1 MMKNKYL
8 PSLVTGFVAAVLV
21 SIPIV
26 KHVGCCVIVPFAA
39 VYALILDV
47 KLNKAELPI
56 KGKEALL
63 FGILTGL
70 WAAVFSAL
78 FETII
83 TLFTHSNDFVAELPG
98 IENVLRN
105 QAPASFKQF
114 MEQAIL
120 IYRHM
125 ATEIRITGFSA
136 LYTFA
141 ILATNIFVDIIF
153 GIIGGFIGMNY
164 LNKRNKLKQ

>member
-1 MMKNKYL
+1 MKNKYL
-8 PSLVTGFVAAVLV
+8 PSLVTGFGAAVLV
-21 SIPIV
+21 SIPLV

-56 KGKEALL
+56 KGKEAVL
-63 FGILTGL
+63 FGLMTGL

-83 TLFTHSNDFVAELPG
+83 TMFAHSNDFVQELPDL
-98 IENVLRN
+98 ENMLRN
-105 QAPASFKQF
+105 QTFIPVKLI
-114 MEQAIL
+114 MEQVVP
-120 IYRHM
+120 IYRSM
-125 ATEIRITGFSA
+125 AEEIKATGYSA
-136 LYTFA
+136 IYTFA
-141 ILATNIFVDIIF
+141 ILFTNIIVDVIF

-164 LNKRNKLKQ
+164 LNKRTKLKE

>member
-1 MMKNKYL
+1 MKNKYL

-21 SIPIV
+21 SLPLL
-26 KHVGCCVIVPFAA
+26 KHVGCCVIIPFAA

-56 KGKEALL
+56 RGKEAVL
-63 FGILTGL
+63 FGLLTGL

-83 TLFTHSNDFVAELPG
+83 TLFTHSNDFITELPG

-120 IYRHM
+120 IYRSM
-125 ATEIRITGFSA
+125 ATEIKTTGFSA

-141 ILATNIFVDIIF
+141 ILATNIVVDIIF

-164 LNKRNKLKQ
+164 LNKRTKPQQ

>member
-1 MMKNKYL
+1 MKNKYL
-8 PSLVTGFVAAVLV
+8 PSLVTGFAAAVLV
-21 SIPIV
+21 SIPLL

-56 KGKEALL
+56 KGIEAFL
-63 FGILTGL
+63 FGIFTGL
-70 WAAVFSAL
+70 WAAIFSAL

-83 TLFTHSNDFVAELPG
+83 TLFTHNNDFVQELPG

-114 MEQAIL
+114 IDQAIQ

-125 ATEIRITGFSA
+125 AVEIKTTGFSA

-141 ILATNIFVDIIF
+141 ILATNIVIDIIF

-164 LNKRNKLKQ
+164 LNKRDKLKQ

>member
-1 MMKNKYL
+1 MKNKYL
-8 PSLVTGFVAAVLV
+8 PSLVTGFAAAVLV
-21 SIPIV
+21 SIPLL

-56 KGKEALL
+56 KGMEAFL
-63 FGILTGL
+63 FGIFTGL
-70 WAAVFSAL
+70 WAAIFSAL

-83 TLFTHSNDFVAELPG
+83 TLFTHNNDFVQELPG

-114 MEQAIL
+114 IDQAIQ

-125 ATEIRITGFSA
+125 ALEIKTTGFSA

-141 ILATNIFVDIIF
+141 ILATNIVIDIIF

-164 LNKRNKLKQ
+164 LNKRDKIKQ

>member
-1 MMKNKYL
+1 MKNKYL
-8 PSLVTGFVAAVLV
+8 PSLVTGFAAAVLV
-21 SIPIV
+21 SIPLL

-56 KGKEALL
+56 KGMEAFL
-63 FGILTGL
+63 FGIFTGL
-70 WAAVFSAL
+70 WAAIFSAL

-83 TLFTHSNDFVAELPG
+83 TLFTHNNDFVQELPG

-114 MEQAIL
+114 IDQAIQ

-125 ATEIRITGFSA
+125 AIEIKTTGFSA

-141 ILATNIFVDIIF
+141 ILGTNIIIDI
-153 GIIGGFIGMNY
+153 
-164 LNKRNKLKQ
+164 L

>member
-1 MMKNKYL
+1 MKNKYL
-8 PSLVTGFVAAVLV
+8 PSLVTGFAAAVLV
-21 SIPIV
+21 SIPLV
-26 KHVGCCVIVPFAA
+26 KHVGCCVIIPFAA

-56 KGKEALL
+56 KGMEAFL

-70 WAAVFSAL
+70 WAAIFSAL

-83 TLFTHSNDFVAELPG
+83 TLFTHSNEFVQELPG

-105 QAPASFKQF
+105 QAPASFKPF
-114 MEQAIL
+114 IDQAIV

-125 ATEIRITGFSA
+125 AIEIKTTGFSA

-141 ILATNIFVDIIF
+141 ILGTNIIIDIIF

-164 LNKRNKLKQ
+164 LNKRNKPQQ

>member
-1 MMKNKYL
+1 M
-8 PSLVTGFVAAVLV
+8 PVPAAGFVAAVLV
-21 SIPIV
+21 SIPLV

-56 KGKEALL
+56 RGSEALL

-70 WAAVFSAL
+70 WAAFFSAL

-83 TLFTHSNDFVAELPG
+83 TLFAHTNEFVQELPG
-98 IENVLRN
+98 IENILRN
-105 QAPASFKQF
+105 QVPASFKQF
-114 MEQAIL
+114 SEQAIL
-120 IYRHM
+120 IYRSM
-125 ATEIRITGFSA
+125 SIEIKTNGFSPI
-136 LYTFA
+136 YTFA
-141 ILATNIFVDIIF
+141 ILATNMFIDIIF

-164 LNKRNKLKQ
+164 LNKRNKPQQ

>member
-1 MMKNKYL
+1 MKNKYL
-8 PSLVTGFVAAVLV
+8 PSLVTGFVAAVLI
-21 SIPIV
+21 SIPLV

-56 KGKEALL
+56 KGMEAFL
-63 FGILTGL
+63 FGIITGL

-83 TLFTHSNDFVAELPG
+83 TLFTHSNDFVSDLPAL
-98 IENVLRN
+98 ENMLRN
-105 QAPASFKQF
+105 QAPAAFKPF
-114 MEQAIL
+114 MEQAIQ

-125 ATEIRITGFSA
+125 ATEIKSTGFSA
-136 LYTFA
+136 LYTFV
-141 ILATNIFVDIIF
+141 ILATNIIVDIIF

-164 LNKRNKLKQ
+164 LNKKHKLQQ

>member
-1 MMKNKYL
+1 MKNKYL
-8 PSLVTGFVAAVLV
+8 PSLVTGFVAAVLM
-21 SIPIV
+21 SIPLV

-56 KGKEALL
+56 KGMEAFL
-63 FGILTGL
+63 FGLLTGL

-83 TLFTHSNDFVAELPG
+83 TLFTHNNDFITELPG
-98 IENVLRN
+98 IENVLKN

-120 IYRHM
+120 IYRSM
-125 ATEIRITGFSA
+125 ATEIKTTGFSA

-141 ILATNIFVDIIF
+141 ILATNIVVDIIF

-164 LNKRNKLKQ
+164 LNKRTKPKQ

>member
-1 MMKNKYL
+1 MKNKYL
-8 PSLVTGFVAAVLV
+8 PSLVTGFVAAVLM
-21 SIPIV
+21 SIPLV

-56 KGKEALL
+56 KGMEAFL
-63 FGILTGL
+63 FGLLTGL

-83 TLFTHSNDFVAELPG
+83 TLFTHSNDFITELPG
-98 IENVLRN
+98 IENVLKN

-120 IYRHM
+120 IYRSM
-125 ATEIRITGFSA
+125 ATEIKTTGFSA

-141 ILATNIFVDIIF
+141 ILATNIVVDIIF

-164 LNKRNKLKQ
+164 LNKRTKPQQ

>member
-1 MMKNKYL
+1 MKNKYL

-21 SIPIV
+21 SIPLL

-56 KGKEALL
+56 KGMHAFL
-63 FGILTGL
+63 FGIFTGL
-70 WAAVFSAL
+70 WAAIFSAL

-83 TLFTHSNDFVAELPG
+83 TLFTHSNDFVQELPG
-98 IENVLRN
+98 IENILRN
-105 QAPASFKQF
+105 QAPATFKQF
-114 MEQAIL
+114 IDQAIL

-125 ATEIRITGFSA
+125 AVEIETTGFSA

-141 ILATNIFVDIIF
+141 ILSTNIIIDIIF

-164 LNKRNKLKQ
+164 LNKRNKPQQ

>member
-1 MMKNKYL
+1 MKNKYL
-8 PSLVTGFVAAVLV
+8 PSLVTGFVAAVLM
-21 SIPIV
+21 SIPLV

-56 KGKEALL
+56 KGKEAFL

-70 WAAVFSAL
+70 WAAIFSAL

-83 TLFTHSNDFVAELPG
+83 TLFTHSNDFVQELPG
-98 IENVLRN
+98 VENVLRN
-105 QAPASFKQF
+105 QAPASFKHF
-114 MEQAIL
+114 MEQGIL
-120 IYRHM
+120 IYRSM
-125 ATEIRITGFSA
+125 ATEIKTTGFSA
-136 LYTFA
+136 LYSFA
-141 ILATNIFVDIIF
+141 ILATNIVIDIIF

-164 LNKRNKLKQ
+164 LNKRKKLQQ

>member
-1 MMKNKYL
+1 MKNKYL
-8 PSLVTGFVAAVLV
+8 PSLVTGFVAAVLM
-21 SIPIV
+21 SIPLV
-26 KHVGCCVIVPFAA
+26 KHVGCCVIVPFAT

-56 KGKEALL
+56 KGKKAFL

-70 WAAVFSAL
+70 WAAIFSAL

-83 TLFTHSNDFVAELPG
+83 TLFTHSNDFVQGLPG

-114 MEQAIL
+114 MEQAIV
-120 IYRHM
+120 IYKNM
-125 ATEIRITGFSA
+125 ATEIKATGFSA

-141 ILATNIFVDIIF
+141 ILASNIVVDIIF

-164 LNKRNKLKQ
+164 LNKRNKPQQ

>member
-1 MMKNKYL
+1 MKNKYL

-21 SIPIV
+21 SLPLL
-26 KHVGCCVIVPFAA
+26 KHVGCCVIIPFAA

-56 KGKEALL
+56 RGKEAVL
-63 FGILTGL
+63 FGLMTGL

-83 TLFTHSNDFVAELPG
+83 TLFTHSNEFVQELPG

-105 QAPASFKQF
+105 QVPVSFKP
-114 MEQAIL
+114 MMDQAIV
-120 IYRHM
+120 IYRSM
-125 ATEIRITGFSA
+125 ATEIKTTGFSTI
-136 LYTFA
+136 YTFA
-141 ILATNIFVDIIF
+141 ILATNVVIDIIF

-164 LNKRNKLKQ
+164 LNKRDKLKQ